1 MTHGRKNLLSS
12 DTTSFYSFWVVIHI
26 CQYHLIIQNG
36 SDQREISND
45 KLPLLINHSKIYLKI
60 KCGDNFAI
68 WGYVLCLQIPKA
80 YKKYNIYNSVL

>member
-36 SDQREISND
+36 SDQWEISND
-45 KLPLLINHSKIYLKI
+45 KLPLLINHSTIYLQI
-60 KCGDNFAI
+60 KCGDSFAI
-68 WGYVLCLQIPKA
+68 WGYVLCLQISKA
-80 YKKYNIYNSVL
+80 YKNYDIYNSVL